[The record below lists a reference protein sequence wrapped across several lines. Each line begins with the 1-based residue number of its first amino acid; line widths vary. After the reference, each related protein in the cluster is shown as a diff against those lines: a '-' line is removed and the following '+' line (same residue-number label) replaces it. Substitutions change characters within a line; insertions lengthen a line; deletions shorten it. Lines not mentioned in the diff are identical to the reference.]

1 MEEIVINING
11 KQIVIWQFVYDAMLR
26 CKGG

>member
-1 MEEIVINING
+1 MEEMIVNING
-11 KQIVIWQFVYDAMLR
+11 KQIVMWQFIYEAMLR

>member
-1 MEEIVINING
+1 MQDIIVNVNG
-11 KQIVIWQFVYDAMLR
+11 KQIKMWQFVYEAMLR

>member
-1 MEEIVINING
+1 MEEVIINING
-11 KQIVIWQFVYDAMLR
+11 KQIVMWKFVYDAMLR

>member
-1 MEEIVINING
+1 MQDIIVNVNG
-11 KQIVIWQFVYDAMLR
+11 KQITMWQFVYEAMLR

>member
-1 MEEIVINING
+1 MEEVIVHING
-11 KQIVIWQFVYDAMLR
+11 KQIAMWQFVYEAMLH

>member
-1 MEEIVINING
+1 MQDITIIVNG
-11 KQIVIWQFVYDAMLR
+11 KQIVMWQFVYEAMLR

>member
-1 MEEIVINING
+1 MEEIIVNING
-11 KQIVIWQFVYDAMLR
+11 KQIVIWQFVYEAMLR

>member
-1 MEEIVINING
+1 MEEIIVHVNG
-11 KQIVIWQFVYDAMLR
+11 KQIVMWKFVYEAMLR

>member
-1 MEEIVINING
+1 MHDITVNING
-11 KQIVIWQFVYDAMLR
+11 KQITIWQFVYEAMLR